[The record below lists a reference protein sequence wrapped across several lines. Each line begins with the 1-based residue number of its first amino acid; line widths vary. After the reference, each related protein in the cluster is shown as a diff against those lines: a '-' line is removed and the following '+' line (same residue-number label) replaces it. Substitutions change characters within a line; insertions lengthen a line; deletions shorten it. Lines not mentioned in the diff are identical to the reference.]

1 MRGGEIV
8 CRPAGYRPRMTTPAH
23 QPPMAASNEA
33 EPDQLDVAR
42 AEGDAYGRALK
53 AMDQESGA
61 VTGRAGDYLVA
72 FVQEEAEGMW
82 GPDRDGRL
90 VWHESPEEANAHLEV
105 AVADA
110 GDGRFVPGLVVTLT
124 VSTEDGE
131 LFSTSAPFLWHPFL
145 HHYGTN
151 AVVPDEGPYTV
162 TVRIAAPGWMRHDP
176 INGNRYSEPVE
187 IVFADQRFD
196 PGRKP
201 SPDAQPRGSATGVAR
216 PTTEAVLAD
225 RRPEGQL
232 T

>member
-1 MRGGEIV
+1 
-8 CRPAGYRPRMTTPAH
+8 
-23 QPPMAASNEA
+23 MAASNEA

-72 FVQEEAEGMW
+72 FVQEEAEGM
-82 GPDRDGRL
+82 
-90 VWHESPEEANAHLEV
+90 
-105 AVADA
+105 
-110 GDGRFVPGLVVTLT
+110 
-124 VSTEDGE
+124 
-131 LFSTSAPFLWHPFL
+131 FLWHPFL

-162 TVRIAAPGWMRHDP
+162 TVSIAAPGWMRHDP
-176 INGNRYSEPVE
+176 VNGNRYSEPVE

-201 SPDAQPRGSATGVAR
+201 SPDAQPRGPVTGVAR
-216 PTTEAVLAD
+216 SASEQLSGPVSPTDALKD
-225 RRPEGQL
+225 G
-232 T
+232 